1 MGAPGQ
7 ACGPRRLPHPGRR
20 GWRGPWGGQET
31 MSSYRISRNRCCKAP
46 QFLNVKSQCSR
57 AAQWLLP
64 HASHKREEGPSQIR
78 RAEPR
83 GGGSVCTPVPGSWLA
98 WKEVNKKRGS
108 LPPPH
113 RTSTILLPLSC
124 SAPAWPPFL
133 LPQSLVLSDRPRP
146 HCVCGTHDPSE
157 NKGAV

>member
-1 MGAPGQ
+1 MVRGGFPTLAG
-7 ACGPRRLPHPGRR
+7 GGERTLGWEETL
-20 GWRGPWGGQET
+20 GWRGQET

-46 QFLNVKSQCSR
+46 QFLNVQSQGSR

-113 RTSTILLPLSC
+113 RISTILLSLLFSPRLASIPPSSITC
-124 SAPAWPPFL
+124 SL
-133 LPQSLVLSDRPRP
+133 
-146 HCVCGTHDPSE
+146 
-157 NKGAV
+157 